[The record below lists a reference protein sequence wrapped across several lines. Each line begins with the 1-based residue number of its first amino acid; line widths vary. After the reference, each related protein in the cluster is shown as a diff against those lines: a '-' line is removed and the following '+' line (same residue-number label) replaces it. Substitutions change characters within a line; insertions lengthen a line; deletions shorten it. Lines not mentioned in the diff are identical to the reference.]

1 MKNLS
6 PGQVALLS
14 SIVTSLITLLLL
26 LLLHLTVSS
35 FSSPWYVLIGLPVLV
50 WGVGFFVFLYAL
62 EIFIYRKIKL
72 IYKTIHNLKAD
83 KENTQYIDV
92 LRDDTFQA
100 VESEVRQWAESKV
113 AEIRD
118 LREMAEYRKEFLGNV
133 SHELKTPIF
142 NIQGYLQTLED
153 GGLEDEQINRTYLA
167 KANRNVERLEAIV
180 NDLEFISRFESGV
193 LQLEQENFDLCD
205 LIKEVLESM
214 EMQADVYDIDL
225 TIKTGCQSSREVFA
239 DRDRIRQV
247 LINLISNSIKYGKDG
262 GETKISVY
270 DMDENLLVEVTDN
283 GIGME
288 EKDLKRIFERFYRVD
303 KSRSRNQGGTGLGL
317 SIVKHII
324 EAHEQTINTRSKP
337 GLGTTIGFTL
347 KKA

>member
-1 MKNLS
+1 MKNLT
-6 PGQVALLS
+6 PKQVALLA
-14 SIVTSLITLLLL
+14 SLAISLTTLFLLLFFQYSS
-26 LLLHLTVSS
+26 SS
-35 FSSPWYVLIGLPVLV
+35 FSLPWYLLAGLPIAVF
-50 WGVGFFVFLYAL
+50 GIGFFTFLYAI

-72 IYKTIHNLKAD
+72 IYKTIHNLKAE
-83 KENTQYIDV
+83 KEDTQYINV
-92 LRDDTFQA
+92 LSDDTFQA
-100 VESEVRQWAESKV
+100 VENEVRQWAENRV

-118 LREMAEYRKEFLGNV
+118 LQEMEKYRKEFLGNV

-153 GGLEDEQINRTYLA
+153 GGIDDEQINRNYLA

-180 NDLEFISRFESGV
+180 NDLEFISKFESGV
-193 LQLEQENFDLCD
+193 LQLEQENFDICD
-205 LIKEVLESM
+205 LIREVFDSM
-214 EMQADVYDIDL
+214 EMQAEVFDIRL
-225 TIKTGCQSSREVFA
+225 SIKTGCETSRPVFA

-247 LINLISNSIKYGKDG
+247 LANLISNSIKYGKDG
-262 GETKISVY
+262 GETKVSIY

-283 GIGME
+283 GIGIDE
-288 EKDLKRIFERFYRVD
+288 AHLKRIFERFYRVD

-317 SIVKHII
+317 AIVKHII

-337 GLGTTIGFTL
+337 NLGTTIGFTL